1 MISSLTL
8 QRGFSFW
15 GLVFNMLLLGV
26 VLVLVL
32 RIAPAYMEYLTVKDV
47 VERAAADYNPAED
60 TLQDVRTH
68 ISKLLRTSQVYDI
81 TIDDIEVYRER
92 NRVIIDATY
101 ERRFPLF
108 WIIDGVM
115 NFDDLKVET
124 AGAGT

>member
-1 MISSLTL
+1 MRGSFSA

-15 GLVFNMLLLGV
+15 GLVFNMLVLGA

-47 VERAAADYNPAED
+47 VERAAAEYDPRED

-68 ISKLLRTSQVYDI
+68 ITKLLRTSQIYDV

-92 NRVIIDATY
+92 SRVIIDATY

-124 AGAGT
+124 AGPST